1 MNKALAAC
9 LFAATLAYGSGAAAH
24 HSFAAYDMKKQVTF
38 VGTIQSVKFRNPHI
52 AMTLKQ
58 VKQDGSVNLVHFVEG
73 APANMLA
80 RMGLLPSML
89 KVGTKITAIGSPRK
103 DAPNKYFLRTVILA
117 DGRKFDSLKPRG
129 SEKP

>member
-1 MNKALAAC
+1 LLAAALAYA
-9 LFAATLAYGSGAAAH
+9 GGAAAH
-24 HSFAAYDMKKQVTF
+24 HSFAPYDMTKQITF

-58 VKQDGSVNLVHFVEG
+58 VEQDGSVKIIHFVEG

-117 DGRKFDSLKPRG
+117 DGRKFNSLKPRTAEQA
-129 SEKP
+129 SKPH